1 MVDRWHSFTDAEVVD
16 RAVNMLATRYQLFES
31 EKDSK
36 VAKAAYKLAEIAR
49 ERGVRPS
56 ELSAEDLGLSDSLLE
71 FTKSEIVKKAVR
83 YRP

>member
-1 MVDRWHSFTDAEVVD
+1 MSRDRWHSFTDAEVVD
-16 RAVNMLATRYQLFES
+16 RAVNMLATRYQLLS

-56 ELSAEDLGLSDSLLE
+56 ELTAEDLGLSDSLFE
-71 FTKSEIVKKAVR
+71 FAKSEIVKKAVR
-83 YRP
+83 CRP

>member
-16 RAVNMLATRYQLFES
+16 RAVNMLATRYQLF

-83 YRP
+83 CRP